1 MIDEERM
8 QTSISDIEI
17 LQNEYQG
24 YAAYAERHGV
34 EEEIIKH
41 FERIAESLEIAI
53 NCMKVMDGYDEV

>member
-1 MIDEERM
+1 MIESERM
-8 QTSISDIEI
+8 KKAITDLEI
-17 LQNEYQG
+17 IQNEYQG
-24 YAAYAERHGV
+24 FAAYAERHGV